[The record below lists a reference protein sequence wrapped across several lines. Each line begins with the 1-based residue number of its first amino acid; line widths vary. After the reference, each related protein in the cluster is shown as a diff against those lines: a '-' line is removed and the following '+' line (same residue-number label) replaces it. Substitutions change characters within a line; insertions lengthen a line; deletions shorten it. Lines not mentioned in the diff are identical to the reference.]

1 MIHRS
6 PRKTRPAAA
15 RRVALGLTA
24 CPKAFGAGVD
34 EEFKAG
40 VAAKPV
46 PPVFETGMGG
56 RG

>member
-6 PRKTRPAAA
+6 PWKTRPAAA
-15 RRVALGLTA
+15 RRVTVGLTA